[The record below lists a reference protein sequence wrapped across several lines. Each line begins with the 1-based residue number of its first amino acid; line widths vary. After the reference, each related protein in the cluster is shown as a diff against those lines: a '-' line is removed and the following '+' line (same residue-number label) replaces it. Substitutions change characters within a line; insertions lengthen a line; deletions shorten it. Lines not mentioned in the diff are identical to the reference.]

1 MKITLFFE
9 LLFLPAVISIAGAL
23 AVHGAPA
30 AHRAAAQ
37 DESDAAAELITRF
50 RSLPDRAVAE
60 GIALLDAIDAT
71 GSEGAVRFV
80 VRVMERHA
88 SSALRG
94 HAFFLWARGR
104 TEETVIEFLDGR
116 KTSRFGDYVA
126 VIPRLHAFDRLGYLQ
141 SLYEDETLTAFRLQI
156 FAALAAL
163 DSEESFAFLE
173 TKWSEVSNRS
183 QSQRMLDLLLTM
195 SRSRSTGFLDR
206 LLGSD
211 FPRAR
216 LVAVERMLSESAA
229 LALRVEVFLRTE
241 TDPRVRSGALRALG
255 ALGDA
260 EGARAILKSADWH
273 SSYRLFEI
281 VETLC
286 AMPVDAVRAAL
297 PEDWYADRNARLF
310 QVGCLVLANFG
321 VSDAM
326 RQIKSAERKA
336 TPASRIVAA
345 VARGR
350 LEKNRGR
357 IERLM
362 GAGDG
367 EARYEVLDA
376 IERYRLGDD
385 AVKKK
390 LLALA
395 ASPKSGDLQIKAVQ
409 VLAALGD
416 GAALGTLEKCLAAKR
431 LAVRVAAA
439 RALRS
444 IRDGRSVGL
453 LVARLGKETGR
464 AAWEI
469 QRSLR
474 ELTGRDFGIDS
485 AQWTAW
491 WDKASDGFEALPD
504 PEGPDAPWKVESEPD
519 SHYSFYGVTIDSH
532 NIVFAIDVSGS
543 MAGPRF
549 LRDEERPI
557 SRLVAELSRTI
568 SSLTPQHFV
577 NLVFFETTVRRWR
590 KTLMPMDEGG
600 GSYKAE
606 ALTYVRYLSPSGDT
620 NLHGALMTAMSDE
633 EADAIV
639 LLSDGEPTV
648 GPLTDTDEILEAVL
662 KRNRVLQATIH
673 TIAIGKADRTF
684 LKRLALA
691 TGGTFKTR

>member
-1 MKITLFFE
+1 MNLMKITPIF
-9 LLFLPAVISIAGAL
+9 LLVLISIAGAP
-23 AVHGAPA
+23 G
-30 AHRAAAQ
+30 AAAQ
-37 DESDAAAELITRF
+37 DDSDAVADLIVRF
-50 RSLPDRAVAE
+50 RALPDTSAAE
-60 GIALLDAIDAT
+60 GIALLDALHAT
-71 GSEGAVRFV
+71 GSDEAVRFIT
-80 VRVMERHA
+80 RVMEKHA

-94 HAFFLWARGR
+94 HAFYLWAHGR
-104 TEETVIEFLDGR
+104 TEETVIEYLDGR

-126 VIPRLHAFDRLGYLQ
+126 VIPRLGDFDRFGYLQ
-141 SLYEDETLTAFRLQI
+141 SLYEDETLTVFRLKI

-163 DSEESFAFLE
+163 DSDRSFAFLDA
-173 TKWSEVSNRS
+173 KWAEAANRS
-183 QSQRMLDLLLTM
+183 HAQRMLDLLLTM
-195 SRSRSTGFLDR
+195 SRSRSTAFLDR

-216 LVAVERMLSESAA
+216 LVAVERMLSESVA
-229 LALRVEVFLRTE
+229 LALRIEVFLRTE
-241 TDPRVRSGALRALG
+241 VDPRVRSGALRALA

-260 EGARAILKSADWH
+260 DGARAILMSADWH
-273 SSYRLFEI
+273 PSRRLFEI
-281 VETLC
+281 VETLS
-286 AMPVDAVRAAL
+286 AMPVEAVRAAL
-297 PEDWYADRNARLF
+297 PEDWHDDRNSRLF
-310 QVGCLVLANFG
+310 QVGALVLANQG
-321 VSDAM
+321 VSDAI
-326 RQIKSAERKA
+326 RLIKRAERKA

-350 LEKNRGR
+350 LEKNTGK

-362 GAGDG
+362 AVGDG
-367 EARYEVLDA
+367 EARYQVLDA

-385 AVKKK
+385 SVKKK
-390 LLALA
+390 LSDLAT
-395 ASPKSGDLQIKAVQ
+395 SSKSGDLRIKAVQ
-409 VLAALGD
+409 VFAAFGDPAALGVF
-416 GAALGTLEKCLAAKR
+416 EKCLSAKR
-431 LAVRVAAA
+431 LVVRVAAV

-444 IRDGRSVGL
+444 IRDGRSVDL
-453 LVARLGKETGR
+453 LVARLGKESGR

-474 ELTGRDFGIDS
+474 ALTGRDFGIDK
-485 AQWTAW
+485 AQWADW
-491 WDKASDGFEALPD
+491 WHKAADGFEPFPD
-504 PEGPDAPWKVESEPD
+504 PEGPDAPWKIESEPD
-519 SHYSFYGVTIDSH
+519 SRYSFYGVTIDSH

-557 SRLVAELSRTI
+557 TLLIAELSRTI
-568 SSLTPQHFV
+568 SSLSPQHFV

-590 KTLMPMDEGG
+590 KTLMPMEKGG

-606 ALTYVRYLSPSGDT
+606 ALTYVRYLSASGDT
-620 NLHGALMTAMSDE
+620 NLYGALMTAMSDE

-648 GPLTDTDEILEAVL
+648 GRITDTDAILEAVL